1 MHGRVMRIVSHTK
14 RPARRRALHDSTFDP
29 LGEPSRV
36 AAWPPL
42 ALAALAAAV
51 SIGAWA
57 RLDQVGAQVLIDDE
71 WHVVHQVMLSTPG
84 EMLLDFGYADYGIPL
99 GLLAWT
105 ESRAFGLSEML
116 LRLPMLACGL
126 VTLVV
131 FTAYVARRFAP
142 ATVAIFAWLL
152 ATSPLLVIYS
162 RMARPYAVT
171 LLLGWVAHAAFQ
183 RYWRAGDAA
192 TAPREDAVR
201 TTRAPG
207 AMALYVA
214 AAAFATWLHPITGPF
229 VLAPLAWAAFDTWRA
244 DVRQRRVLAA
254 RLARVVVP
262 AGLAIALL
270 VLPPLVA
277 NPVSMTLKS
286 GVDTP
291 GADTL
296 VGAAHAWYGT
306 ASPLIVAGC
315 LLLAALGARD
325 VWRTLPEARTAALG
339 VALTLASILVSR
351 PAWSSNAASI
361 ARYLLPL
368 LPLLLLMTAAGAVA
382 LARYVGTATPWRR
395 AAAGGVALLPCVAL
409 ALQSPLPAMVRAPG
423 AQTLHLVHHFD
434 FRPAKNAYLPYIEKI
449 PLSPFWATLA
459 AAPRGSVRVAVA
471 PFHYESY
478 NWDAPRWEEIAGQ
491 WIVPGYL
498 TGLCV
503 AQRYGEVPR
512 APQFRFAN
520 AVHLADE
527 QALARQGI
535 DLVVWQ
541 KPFEHVVRGERET
554 VGAGTAHCDGV
565 LRERFGPPAY
575 EDDLLVVYRVR
586 GARADVNA
594 AR

>member
-1 MHGRVMRIVSHTK
+1 MHDCVTRVVSQAK
-14 RPARRRALHDSTFDP
+14 RPARRGALLDSTFDP
-29 LGEPSRV
+29 LGEPRRV

-42 ALAALAAAV
+42 ALAMLAAAV
-51 SIGAWA
+51 SVGVWL

-71 WHVVHQVMLSTPG
+71 WHVVHQVMLSTPAA
-84 EMLLDFGYADYGIPL
+84 MLLDFGYADYGIPL
-99 GLLAWT
+99 GLLAWL
-105 ESRAFGLSEML
+105 ESRAFGLSETL

-126 VTLVV
+126 ATLVA
-131 FTAYVARRFAP
+131 FTVYAAPRFAP

-162 RMARPYAVT
+162 RMARPYAIT

-183 RYWRAGDAA
+183 RYWRAGRAAPVPHEDTMRTARASGAMTVYVA
-192 TAPREDAVR
+192 TAAC
-201 TTRAPG
+201 
-207 AMALYVA
+207 
-214 AAAFATWLHPITGPF
+214 ATWLHPIAGPF
-229 VLAPLAWAAFDTWRA
+229 VLAPLVWAAFDTWRA
-244 DVRQRRVLAA
+244 DAGQRRARVA

-262 AGLAIALL
+262 AGLSITLL
-270 VLPPLVA
+270 VLPPLLA
-277 NPVSMTLKS
+277 HPVSMTLKS

-291 GADTL
+291 GVGTL
-296 VGAAHAWYGT
+296 VGAAHAWYGAT
-306 ASPLIVAGC
+306 SPRVVAGC
-315 LLLAALGARD
+315 LLLAALGVRD
-325 VWRTLPEARTAALG
+325 VWRALPEARTAALG
-339 VALTLASILVSR
+339 IALTLAAILVSR

-368 LPLLLLMTAAGAVA
+368 LPLLLLTTAAGAVA
-382 LARYVGTATPWRR
+382 LARRVGIATAWRR
-395 AAAGGVALLPCVAL
+395 AAAGAVALVPCVAL
-409 ALQSPLPAMVRAPG
+409 ALQSPLPAMVRAPN

-434 FRPAKNAYLPYIEKI
+434 FRTAKNAYLPYIDKI
-449 PLSPFWATLA
+449 PLSPFWTTLA
-459 AAPRGSVRVAVA
+459 AAPRGSVRIAAA

-478 NWDAPRWEEIAGQ
+478 NWDAPRWEKISRQ

-512 APQFRFAN
+512 APPFRFTN

-527 QALARQGI
+527 QALARQGV

-554 VGAGTAHCDGV
+554 VGAATAHCDAV
-565 LRERFGPPAY
+565 LRGKFGPPSY
-575 EDDLLVVYRVR
+575 EDDLLVVYRLR
-586 GARADVNA
+586 GARGDVDA